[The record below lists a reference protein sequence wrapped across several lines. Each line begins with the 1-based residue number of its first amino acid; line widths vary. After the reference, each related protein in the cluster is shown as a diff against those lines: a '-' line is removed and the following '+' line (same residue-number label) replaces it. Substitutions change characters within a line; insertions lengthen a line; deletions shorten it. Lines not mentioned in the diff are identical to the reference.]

1 MIEAPVIDIG
11 WLYVF
16 KNFRRITMRKTYA
29 FICAA
34 FCLFL
39 AVPQGKASSL
49 CDSTPGQLVANCGFE
64 TGDFTSWTL
73 SGNNVPGE
81 EGNLYGV
88 EGADP
93 DGTSPNSGNFQ
104 AFFGTFFANPT
115 TLEQTITT
123 QAGGK
128 YSVSWFLAQD
138 TDATEQN
145 PNEFSASF
153 GGVSLVS
160 TIGVPVQG
168 YTEYSFLVDA
178 TSSSSSLDLTF
189 GNDLGFFLV
198 DDVSVTAV
206 TPEPP
211 AWTLMLVGLMG
222 AAFFWKRD
230 ELVRLCNV
238 RI

>member
-1 MIEAPVIDIG
+1 
-11 WLYVF
+11 
-16 KNFRRITMRKTYA
+16 MRKTYA
-29 FICAA
+29 FICAT

-39 AVPQGKASSL
+39 AVPQSKASSL

-64 TGDFTSWTL
+64 SGDFTSWNL

-88 EGADP
+88 EGTDP
-93 DGTSPNSGNFQ
+93 FDGTAPNSGNFQ

-115 TLEQTITT
+115 TLQQTINTT
-123 QAGGK
+123 PGGA
-128 YSVSWFLAQD
+128 YTVSWYLAQD
-138 TDATEQN
+138 TDPEAQN
-145 PNEFSASF
+145 PNVFSASF
-153 GGVSLVS
+153 GGVSLVNP
-160 TIGVPVQG
+160 TEVATQG

-222 AAFFWKRD
+222 AAFYWKRD

>member
-1 MIEAPVIDIG
+1 
-11 WLYVF
+11 
-16 KNFRRITMRKTYA
+16 MRKIYG
-29 FICAA
+29 FICVA
-34 FCLFL
+34 FCLFV
-39 AVPQGKASSL
+39 AVPQSKADICGSAA
-49 CDSTPGQLVANCGFE
+49 GQLVANCGFE

-73 SGNNVPGE
+73 SGNNVPGQ

-88 EGADP
+88 EGTDP
-93 DGTSPNSGNFQ
+93 DGTPPNSGSNQ
-104 AFFGTFFANPT
+104 AYFGTLFANPT
-115 TLEQTITT
+115 TLQQTIATT
-123 QAGGK
+123 AGGV
-128 YSVSWFLAQD
+128 YSVSWYLAQD
-138 TDATEQN
+138 TDATAQN

-153 GGVSLVS
+153 GGVSLVNA
-160 TIGVPVQG
+160 IDVPVQG

-178 TSSSSSLDLTF
+178 TSSSSALDLTF

-222 AAFFWKRD
+222 AAFYWKRD